1 MTTDPLSDPVQES
14 AAEAR
19 GPATDPVSRPGEEPT
34 VEDLRLASDALRAR
48 ALAELEQWEDHELA
62 DFIARA
68 PEARQTYLT
77 GAGMPV
83 KRVYGPQDL
92 PESYDEIGLPGKFP
106 YTRGPYPT
114 MYRGRKWTMRQIAG
128 FGQAE
133 ETNKRFQY
141 LIAQG
146 QTGLSVDFDMPTLM
160 GLDSDDEMSLGEVG
174 REGVA
179 IDVLPDMAALFDGID
194 LENISVS
201 MTINPS
207 AWILLAMYVAVA
219 EDRGMDLDK
228 LSGTIQNDILKEY
241 VAQKEWVFPVRPSM
255 RIVRDCIAYG
265 AEHMARYNPVNIS
278 GYHISEAGGNAL
290 QEVAFTMAIT
300 KAYVEDVVAAG
311 YDVDSFASRLSF
323 FFVSQ
328 ADLFEEAA
336 KFRAVRRYYAK
347 MMKEH
352 FGAKKA
358 NSMRLRF
365 HAQTAAATLTKPQPM
380 VNIVRT
386 ALQAL
391 SAVLGGAQSIHTN
404 GLDEAYTIPSEM
416 AMKMALRTQQIIAD
430 ETNVP
435 NVIDPL
441 GGSYYVE
448 ALTDEIEKGIQE
460 YMDKVEAMG
469 GVVPAIEQGF
479 FQREISDTAYD
490 YAKRKASGDRP
501 VIGVNKYVDSGED
514 QKIEVHKLDPES
526 EARQILRLKQTRE
539 NRDPGRARAALDAL
553 LEVARDDDAN
563 LLPATIE
570 AVRAH
575 LSMGEI
581 TGALREV
588 FGSYQE
594 TPVF

>member
-1 MTTDPLSDPVQES
+1 MTAEQFDDSPSLRSPGVTPEELRLVSG
-14 AAEAR
+14 ALGKRAEA
-19 GPATDPVSRPGEEPT
+19 
-34 VEDLRLASDALRAR
+34 DLDEWENDE
-48 ALAELEQWEDHELA
+48 LAE
-62 DFIARA
+62 FIARA
-68 PEARQTYLT
+68 PEARDSYLT

-92 PESYDEIGLPGKFP
+92 PESWEDIGLPGQYP

-219 EDRGMDLDK
+219 EDRGMDLNK

-255 RIVRDCIAYG
+255 RIVRDCVAYG

-278 GYHISEAGGNAL
+278 GYHISEAGANAV

-300 KAYVEDVVAAG
+300 KAYIEDVVAAG

-328 ADLFEEAA
+328 ADLFEEVA

-352 FGAKKA
+352 FGAKKP

-416 AMKMALRTQQIIAD
+416 AMKLALRTQQIIAD

-479 FQREISDTAYD
+479 FQKEISDSAYD

-514 QKIEVHKLDPES
+514 QKIEVHQLDPES
-526 EARQILRLKQTRE
+526 EARQIARLKKTRDD
-539 NRDPGRARAALDAL
+539 RDPERAKAALDKL
-553 LEVARDDDAN
+553 LAVARDEKAN
-563 LLPATIE
+563 LMPATIE

>member
-1 MTTDPLSDPVQES
+1 MTDDNKVTP
-14 AAEAR
+14 
-19 GPATDPVSRPGEEPT
+19 EE
-34 VEDLRLASDALRAR
+34 LRLVSGALDKRAQTD
-48 ALAELEQWEDHELA
+48 LEQWESYELA
-62 DFIARA
+62 EFIARA
-68 PEARQTYLT
+68 PESRESYVT
-77 GAGMPV
+77 GAGLPV

-92 PESYDEIGLPGKFP
+92 PESWDEIGLPGQYP

-114 MYRGRKWTMRQIAG
+114 MYRGRLWTMRQIAG

-219 EDRGMDLDK
+219 EDRGMDLNK

-255 RIVRDCIAYG
+255 RIVRDCVAYG
-265 AEHMARYNPVNIS
+265 AENMARYNPVNIS
-278 GYHISEAGGNAL
+278 GYHISEAGGNAV

-311 YDVDSFASRLSF
+311 IDVDKFASRLSF

-328 ADLFEEAA
+328 ADLFEEVA

-352 FGAKKA
+352 FGAKKP

-416 AMKMALRTQQIIAD
+416 AMKLALRTQQIIAD

-448 ALTDEIEKGIQE
+448 ALTDEIENGIQE

-479 FQREISDTAYD
+479 FQKEISDTAYD

-501 VIGVNKYVDSGED
+501 VIGVNKYVDAQED

-526 EARQILRLKQTRE
+526 EARQIRRLKQVRAD
-539 NRDPGRARAALDAL
+539 RDPERAKAALDNL
-553 LEVARDDDAN
+553 LTVARDENAN
-563 LLPATIE
+563 LMPATIE

-581 TGALREV
+581 TGALRDV

>member
-1 MTTDPLSDPVQES
+1 MTDETQ
-14 AAEAR
+14 
-19 GPATDPVSRPGEEPT
+19 ATPDE
-34 VEDLRLASDALRAR
+34 LRLSSDALTKRAE
-48 ALAELEQWEDHELA
+48 ADFDSWENNELA
-62 DFIARA
+62 DFIRRA
-68 PEARQTYLT
+68 PESKENYLT
-77 GAGMPV
+77 GAGRPV

-92 PESYDEIGLPGKFP
+92 PQSWEDIGLPGQYP

-114 MYRGRKWTMRQIAG
+114 MYRGKLWTMRQIAG

-160 GLDSDDEMSLGEVG
+160 GLDSDDAMSLGEVG

-207 AWILLAMYVAVA
+207 AWILLAMYIATA
-219 EDRGMDLDK
+219 EDRGMDLNK

-241 VAQKEWVFPVRPSM
+241 VAQKEWIFPVRPSM
-255 RIVRDCIAYG
+255 RIVRDCVAYG
-265 AEHMARYNPVNIS
+265 AENMARYNPVNIS
-278 GYHISEAGGNAL
+278 GYHISEAGGNAV

-300 KAYVEDVVAAG
+300 KAYVEDVVKAG
-311 YDVDSFASRLSF
+311 IDVDAFASRLSF

-328 ADLFEEAA
+328 ADLFEEVA

-352 FGAKKA
+352 FGAKKP

-391 SAVLGGAQSIHTN
+391 SAVMGGAQSIHTN

-416 AMKMALRTQQIIAD
+416 AMKLALRTQQIIAD

-448 ALTDEIEKGIQE
+448 ALTDEIEKGIEE
-460 YMDKVEAMG
+460 YVEKVEAMG
-469 GVVPAIEQGF
+469 GVVAAIEQGF
-479 FQREISDTAYD
+479 FQKEISDTAYD
-490 YAKRKASGDRP
+490 YARRKASGDRP
-501 VIGVNKYVDSGED
+501 VIGVNKYVDEHDD

-526 EARQILRLKQTRE
+526 EARQITRLKQVRAD
-539 NRDPGRARAALDAL
+539 RDPQRAKAAMDNL
-553 LEVARDDDAN
+553 LAVAKDENAN
-563 LLPATIE
+563 LMPATIE

-581 TGALREV
+581 TGALRGV
-588 FGSYQE
+588 FGSYVE